1 MFCITKM
8 ARWINEN
15 NVFVKTSPNNVKMA
29 WNLIVKSVLV
39 NNVTLRYGLIPGLF
53 VVFGVF

>member
-1 MFCITKM
+1 M